1 MFRTLLVEDN
11 APFRMILKD
20 NLQSEFPSMDISE
33 AGDGT
38 EALEIIRSSPPNL
51 VFMDVRLP
59 GQNGLELTRMI
70 KTDYPHITVIVLTSY
85 DLPEYRE
92 AAARYKAD
100 YFFSKGSIAS
110 EEITQA
116 VQSILS
122 QKGFKGDGSN
132 GKL

>member
-85 DLPEYRE
+85 DLPDYRQR
-92 AAARYKAD
+92 AAELGTVC
-100 YFFSKGSIAS
+100 FLVKGQATP
-110 EEITQA
+110 EEILNL
-116 VQSILS
+116 VKNYS
-122 QKGFKGDGSN
+122 QG
-132 GKL
+132 

>member
-1 MFRTLLVEDN
+1 
-11 APFRMILKD
+11 MILKD

-51 VFMDVRLP
+51 VFMDIRLP

-70 KTDYPHITVIVLTSY
+70 KTDHPHITVIVLTSY

-110 EEITQA
+110 EEITRA
-116 VQSILS
+116 VRSILS
-122 QKGFKGDGSN
+122 RNGFKTDGSN
-132 GKL
+132 GKP